1 METDVELIEP
11 VVEEI
16 AEETNP
22 FVPAPDGSIYAR
34 VGENHKLIV
43 QNQVDAYNEGL
54 PAVEFE
60 QGYDGNLY
68 EKGYAPQQ
76 SKEEQNEIIKQRRAR
91 LYEELVDPLHA
102 QKNKDTIMGEWSEEK
117 EQEYIAEVKRLTIK
131 IREENPYI
139 E

>member
-1 METDVELIEP
+1 MENELL
-11 VVEEI
+11 
-16 AEETNP
+16 ETQENT
-22 FVPAPDGSIYAR
+22 FVPAPDGCLYAN
-34 VGENHKLIV
+34 VDENHKLIV
-43 QNQVDAYNEGL
+43 QNQVDAYSEGL

-76 SKEEQNEIIKQRRAR
+76 SKEELNEIIKQRRAR
-91 LYEELVDPLHA
+91 LYEQHVDPLHA
-102 QKNKDTIMGEWSEEK
+102 QKNKDIIMGEWSEEK
-117 EQEYIAEVKRLTIK
+117 EQEYISEVKRLTIK